1 MASSA
6 HHTCWIRQEAAM
18 AVITFNT
25 AHQKEQARK
34 QLETA
39 LTAYREIL
47 DTFVN
52 NRMPRAPAEAD
63 QIPQRRIP
71 NLQSKPV
78 KPQ

>member
-1 MASSA
+1 
-6 HHTCWIRQEAAM
+6 M

-25 AHQKEQARK
+25 AHQKEQARE
-34 QLETA
+34 QLEVA

-52 NRMPRAPAEAD
+52 NRMPRAPADAD
-63 QIPQRRIP
+63 QIPERRVP
-71 NLQSKPV
+71 NAPSKPV